1 MDNIFNDE
9 NFIKKVKSFLEDC
22 PKNHSS
28 NSLRNAF
35 GLLDRAKKLSQ
46 IDENAAAFLAITA
59 EEEAVSAIFL
69 ALKQLG
75 YDSANTINHRNHV
88 HKAAFYPFCQAMSNV
103 LKAFNSSSPH
113 IGIDPNSEDHRLLL
127 RMTVKNFNGETFF
140 ATPDVPFGF
149 TVKKDTSI
157 DHFESALKEF
167 FGEQYEKM
175 EKWLRNAANKR
186 NMLLY
191 ASPAGIP
198 KVKFND
204 AGKYFCEY
212 ENKINLLMLL
222 YFLIAPY
229 KEKQLFVQQALH
241 AFVKMIGKMP
251 DEEKLME
258 MINEID
264 KAPIAFKVD
273 LNTGRMTEVDI
284 NGLIIKEIEFIENDV
299 NLKLG

>member
-1 MDNIFNDE
+1 MAHN
-9 NFIKKVKSFLEDC
+9 
-22 PKNHSS
+22 
-28 NSLRNAF
+28 
-35 GLLDRAKKLSQ
+35 
-46 IDENAAAFLAITA
+46 DENAAVFLAITA

-69 ALKQLG
+69 SLKQLG
-75 YDSANTINHRNHV
+75 YDSANQINHRNHV

-103 LKAFNSSSPH
+103 FKSFSKSSPQ
-113 IGIDPNSEDHRLLL
+113 IGIDLNSENHRLLL

-149 TVKKDTSI
+149 TVQKDASI
-157 DHFESALKEF
+157 DYFESALKEY

-175 EKWLRNAANKR
+175 KKWLKNTANKR
-186 NMLLY
+186 NMVLY
-191 ASPAGIP
+191 ASPEGIP

-204 AGKYFCEY
+204 ADKYFCEY
-212 ENKINLLMLL
+212 ENKVNLLMLL

-251 DEEKLME
+251 NEEKLME

-264 KAPIAFKVD
+264 KAPIGFKVD
-273 LNTGRMTEVDI
+273 LNTGEMAGVEID
-284 NGLIIKEIEFIENDV
+284 GSIIKEIEFIENDV
-299 NLKLG
+299 NIKLG